1 MEPAQQLALQFLCG
15 ILQTRR
21 SSSCSSKRVLNY
33 QEQKYRYLKLL
44 SEKYPTRQSVYTE
57 LIHLNGVLSLPKPTE
72 HFMSDLHGEY
82 ESFFHILNN
91 CSGVIKEKVDKVFEG
106 MMSTDEKAD
115 FCTLIYYPQEKLAAL
130 KKLELLTP
138 EYYRRLI
145 LNLLDLAKFMSYKY
159 EPSEINK
166 AIPKGYGSIIDE
178 LLRGRPDADYV
189 PRVYR
194 RKMLDTL
201 ISIGS
206 ADDFIIA
213 LTTLIKRLAVAR
225 LHIVGDFFDRGKRP
239 DSILDMVMRHHS
251 IDIQWGN
258 HDVLWM
264 GAACG
269 NDVCIAEIMRI
280 CLKYDNVEVLER
292 GYAISVRPLFLF
304 AASLYPEEE
313 PTKAAQK
320 AIAIIMFKLEAD
332 MIRRNPEWH
341 IDSRILIDKI
351 DYKNYTIEIGGKV
364 YPLTQK
370 HFPTTDPNDPLRLT
384 EGEREI
390 IKNLHSSFTESPQL
404 KRHVNFLYQKGSLY
418 KCYNGNLLFHGC
430 VPVDEAG
437 NFRMLKFEGKNL
449 SGRAYLDFVDRKIRQ
464 AYFGEYEQTT
474 NDFMWYLWCGRNSP
488 FSGREMK
495 TFERVFTTDKELWK
509 EPSDDYFVYYDQ
521 PKFCEYILKEFNLDP
536 KRGHI
541 INGHV
546 PIKVK
551 DGENPIKAGGKA
563 IVIDGGFCRAYHKKT
578 GIAGFTLVSNS
589 RGLRLIE
596 HRDFT
601 NVREAIMENKDIE
614 SVTKSM
620 EVQSYQTTIA
630 DTDEGQKIQEQI
642 NDLYHLMLLYKNGIL
657 QPMD

>member
-1 MEPAQQLALQFLCG
+1 MIA
-15 ILQTRR
+15 
-21 SSSCSSKRVLNY
+21 
-33 QEQKYRYLKLL
+33 QEQWYKYLQLL
-44 SEKYPTRQSVYTE
+44 SEKYPTRQSVYAE

-91 CSGVIKEKVDKVFEG
+91 CSGVIKEKVDKVFTEK
-106 MMSTDEKAD
+106 MSDEEKAD
-115 FCTLIYYPQEKLAAL
+115 FCTLIYYPLEKLTTL
-130 KKLELLTP
+130 KKKNLLSP
-138 EYYRRLI
+138 EYYKKTI
-145 LNLLDLAKFMSYKY
+145 LNLLDLSKFMSYKY
-159 EPSEINK
+159 QPREINN
-166 AIPKGYGSIIDE
+166 AIPEGYGSIIDE

-194 RKMLDTL
+194 QKMLDTL

-206 ADDFIIA
+206 GDDFIFA
-213 LTTLIKRLAVAR
+213 FTVLIKRLAVAR

-239 DSILDMVMRHHS
+239 DAILNMLMEHHS

-269 NDVCIAEIMRI
+269 SETCIAEVVRI
-280 CLKYDNVEVLER
+280 TLKYNNIEVLER

-304 AASLYPEEE
+304 AARMYPHDNPIE
-313 PTKAAQK
+313 AAQK
-320 AIAIIMFKLEAD
+320 AIAVILFKQEAAIIK
-332 MIRRNPEWH
+332 RNPDFAMQERLLLH
-341 IDSRILIDKI
+341 KI
-351 DYKNYTIEIGGKV
+351 NYKEHFFLSHKKEYEMQTDY
-364 YPLTQK
+364 
-370 HFPTTDPNDPLRLT
+370 FPTIDPSAPFSLT
-384 EGEREI
+384 EEEYEI
-390 IKNLHSSFTESPQL
+390 IRGLQSSFIESRQL
-404 KRHVNFLYQKGSLY
+404 QRHIQFLYKKGSLY

-430 VPVDEAG
+430 VPVDDEG
-437 NFRMLKFEGKNL
+437 RFRSIHLEGKNY
-449 SGRAYLDFVDRKIRQ
+449 SGRAYLDYVEQKIRQ
-464 AYFGEYEQTT
+464 AYFGEKDQFTI
-474 NDFMWYLWCGRNSP
+474 DFMWYLWCGINSP
-488 FSGREMK
+488 VSGREMK
-495 TFERVFTTDKELWK
+495 TFERIFVKDKSLWE
-509 EPSDDYFVYYDQ
+509 EPSDAYFRYYD
-521 PKFCEYILKEFNLDP
+521 KDWFCEQLLQEFGLDP
-536 KRGHI
+536 NHGHI

-551 DGENPIKAGGKA
+551 DGETPIKAKGKA

-601 NVREAIMENKDIE
+601 NVKAAIMNNKDIE
-614 SVTKSM
+614 SVSESV

-630 DTDEGQKIQEQI
+630 DTEEGEKIQEQI

-657 QPMD
+657 KPLE

>member
-1 MEPAQQLALQFLCG
+1 MIA
-15 ILQTRR
+15 
-21 SSSCSSKRVLNY
+21 
-33 QEQKYRYLKLL
+33 QEQWYKYLQLL
-44 SEKYPTRQSVYTE
+44 SEKYPSRQSVYAE

-91 CSGVIKEKVDKVFEG
+91 CSGVIKEKVDKVFTEK
-106 MMSTDEKAD
+106 MSAEEKAD
-115 FCTLIYYPQEKLAAL
+115 FCTLIYYPTEKLSAL
-130 KKLELLTP
+130 KKKNLLSP
-138 EYYRRLI
+138 EYYKKTI

-159 EPSEINK
+159 QPREITN
-166 AIPKGYGSIIDE
+166 AIPKGYGTIIDE

-194 RKMLDTL
+194 QKMLDTL

-206 ADDFIIA
+206 GRDFIFA
-213 LTTLIKRLAVAR
+213 FTVLIKRLAVAR

-239 DSILDMVMRHHS
+239 DAILDMLMHHHS

-269 NDVCIAEIMRI
+269 NETCIAEVVRI
-280 CLKYDNVEVLER
+280 TLKYNNVEVLER

-304 AASLYPEEE
+304 AAKMYPSDKPNE
-313 PTKAAQK
+313 AAQK
-320 AIAIIMFKLEAD
+320 AIAVILFKTEAQL
-332 MIRRNPEWH
+332 IKRNP
-341 IDSRILIDKI
+341 DFAMQSRILLDKI
-351 DYKNYTIEIGGKV
+351 DYAEKCFLWDGKK
-364 YPLTQK
+364 YALRTTY
-370 HFPTTDPNDPLRLT
+370 FPTIDPQDPFQLTD
-384 EGEREI
+384 EECAI
-390 IKNLHSSFTESPQL
+390 IKELRSSFTESAQL
-404 KRHVNFLYQKGSLY
+404 QRHIQFLYQKGSLY

-430 VPVDEAG
+430 VPVNEKG
-437 NFRMLKFEGKNL
+437 NFRPIHFEGKNY
-449 SGRAYLDFVDRKIRQ
+449 SGRAYLDYVEQKIRQ
-464 AYFGEYEQTT
+464 AYFGEKDPFTI
-474 NDFMWYLWCGRNSP
+474 DFMWYLWCGINSP
-488 FSGREMK
+488 VAGREMK
-495 TFERVFTTDKELWK
+495 TFERTFVKDKKLWEEPTDA
-509 EPSDDYFVYYDQ
+509 YFRYYDQ
-521 PKFCEYILKEFNLDP
+521 PWFCEQVLQEFGLDP
-536 KRGHI
+536 NHGHI

-551 DGENPIKAGGKA
+551 DGETPIKAGGKA
-563 IVIDGGFCRAYHKKT
+563 IVIDGGFCRAYHNKT

-601 NVREAIMENKDIE
+601 NVKAAIMDNKDIE
-614 SVTKSM
+614 SVSKSV

-630 DTDEGQKIQEQI
+630 DTEDGAKIQEQI

-657 QPMD
+657 KPLE